1 MKRVVLALLLAPLLA
16 YAQQQ
21 TTPPPPAAP
30 RPVNIPQPVEKTLA
44 NGLRVIVIP
53 KHDVP
58 LVQANLLIRSGSEED
73 APSFEGLA
81 SMTASLLTK
90 GTKTRS
96 AEQIARGVE
105 ALGATLQSSAGWDAS
120 SVELNTMSPKLAEAM
135 AFMGDVV
142 RNPTFAQED
151 RDRFRQQVLDSLSV
165 ELSEPRSLAQIV
177 TARVVFGGSPY
188 GHTVSGLPA
197 SVNNIKRENVV
208 EFHKAYYRP
217 NNAVLVIGGD
227 VKPAAAFAL
236 AEKTFGGW
244 KNPSGVMG
252 KVEKIDAKPLPP
264 RVVVVDMPEAGQA
277 SVVVARPG
285 LKRVDPLYYSA
296 IVTNSI
302 LGGGYSSRLN
312 QEIRIKRG
320 LSYGAG
326 SSFDLRRDVGPFVA
340 RAETKNESADD
351 VVAIILDEI
360 KRLGDTDIAESELT
374 PRKAVL
380 IGGFGRALE
389 TSGGIVG
396 RVGTLALHGLPLD
409 DIKRYIGSV
418 EKISA
423 ADVRKFAST
432 ALGGN
437 SSIVIVGNAKDFLE
451 PLKAKFPNVEVIPV
465 SELDLT
471 EPGQRKK
478 KSE

>member
-1 MKRVVLALLLAPLLA
+1 MKNLALALLLAPLLA
-16 YAQQQ
+16 YAQQ
-21 TTPPPPAAP
+21 TTPPAPAAP
-30 RPVNIPQPVEKTLA
+30 RSVNIPQPVEKTLA

-73 APSFEGLA
+73 APGFEGLA
-81 SMTASLLTK
+81 SMTSSLLTK
-90 GTKTRS
+90 GTKTRT

-120 SVELNTMSPKLAEAM
+120 GVELNTMSTKLGDAM
-135 AFMGDVV
+135 VFMGDVV
-142 RNPTFAQED
+142 RNPTFAQEEL
-151 RDRFRQQVLDSLSV
+151 DRFRQQVLDGLSV
-165 ELSEPRSLAQIV
+165 ELREPGALARIV
-177 TARVVFGGSPY
+177 ASRVVFGGAPY
-188 GHTVSGLPA
+188 GHTVSGLPE
-197 SVNNIKRENVV
+197 SVNNIKRENVI

-252 KVEKIDAKPLPP
+252 KVEKIEANPLPP
-264 RVVVVDMPEAGQA
+264 RVVVIDMPDAGQA
-277 SVVVARPG
+277 SVLVARQG
-285 LKRVDPLYYSA
+285 LKRVDPLFYTA

-320 LSYGAG
+320 LSYGA
-326 SSFDLRRDVGPFVA
+326 SSNFDLRRDVGPFVA
-340 RAETKNESADD
+340 SAGTKNESADE
-351 VVAIILDEI
+351 VAGIILDEI
-360 KRLGDTDIAESELT
+360 RRLGETDVVDSELT

-380 IGGFGRALE
+380 IGGFGRSLE
-389 TSGGIVG
+389 TSGGIVS

-409 DIKRYIGSV
+409 EIKRYISNV
-418 EKISA
+418 EKVSA
-423 ADVRKFAST
+423 ADVRKFAGKS
-432 ALGGN
+432 LGGN
-437 SSIVIVGNAKDFLE
+437 ANIIIVGNAKEFIE
-451 PLKAKFPNVEVIPV
+451 PIRAKFPNVEVIPIG
-465 SELDLT
+465 ELDLT
-471 EPGQRKK
+471 SPTLRKK
-478 KSE
+478 S